1 MQASAVIGG
10 KLLGDGSACGRT
22 GVAPSLRPLAG
33 RRKRQAWR
41 AAGRVR

>member
-10 KLLGDGSACGRT
+10 KLLGDGSVCGRT
-22 GVAPSLRPLAG
+22 GVAASLRPLEG
-33 RRKRQAWR
+33 GRKRQAWR